1 VLALQGNQLEGVM
14 ERTPRRPPED
24 ANPLRLAGVTVKAVD
39 QIGLAVREEVAE
51 TADGIVRGANE
62 VADNL
67 RMLAITIREHSKI
80 AGEHVAD
87 FCNRATAVLD
97 GVRDVE
103 AKLRAGLHET
113 QRNETELKASLAI
126 EQPLPDEIGTV
137 PPDEFQ
143 LKVAPRPTS
152 QRRD

>member
-1 VLALQGNQLEGVM
+1 M
-14 ERTPRRPPED
+14 RFD
-24 ANPLRLAGVTVKAVD
+24 S
-39 QIGLAVREEVAE
+39 
-51 TADGIVRGANE
+51 DGIVRGANE